1 MVGDTIPVSR
11 RDARISALQ
20 NITPVAVLAAAF
32 VILSAW
38 SWRRWPDL
46 LVDFGQQLY
55 IPWRLAAG
63 ERLHEE
69 ITLLHGP
76 LSQYLNALWFTLF
89 GPSLT
94 VLIMVNL
101 AILALLTWIVYR
113 IVRLIATPLTATISC
128 LVLLCVFG
136 FSQYVKTGNYNYI
149 SPYTHESTHGLVL
162 AAAMVLALAHALS
175 GGGRRP
181 WTLAGLC
188 LGLVCLTKVD
198 VALAAMAAA
207 VAGLLCAALFRE
219 ARRRDLLWFA
229 AAACAPP
236 GRPGAPG
243 GWGRLCGALRRGGP

>member
-20 NITPVAVLAAAF
+20 NITPVAVLAAVF
-32 VILSAW
+32 VILTAW

-76 LSQYLNALWFTLF
+76 LSQCLNALWFTLF

-162 AAAMVLALAHALS
+162 AAAMVLALAHALR

-181 WTLAGLC
+181 C
-188 LGLVCLTKVD
+188 
-198 VALAAMAAA
+198 
-207 VAGLLCAALFRE
+207 
-219 ARRRDLLWFA
+219 
-229 AAACAPP
+229 
-236 GRPGAPG
+236 
-243 GWGRLCGALRRGGP
+243 RGQ